1 MGFWNKENQSR
12 SSTTAKERLKFV
24 LVHDRTDLSLEKLD
38 QIKNE
43 ILEVISRHIDID
55 PESVVIDI
63 QHDGREQKLIA
74 DIPIKNPRRK

>member
-55 PESVVIDI
+55 PELVVIDI

>member
-1 MGFWNKENQSR
+1 MGFWNRGNQSK
-12 SSTTAKERLKFV
+12 SSNTAKERLKFV

-43 ILEVISRHIDID
+43 ILEVISRHIEID

>member
-43 ILEVISRHIDID
+43 ILEVISRHIDIN

>member
-43 ILEVISRHIDID
+43 ILEVISRYIDID